1 MKKDQ
6 QPTATDDHIKG
17 SHAVGQEWEVRK
29 QIRGWMIFA
38 KDGSD
43 VVDFLWLD
51 EKYPTQI
58 VNTHNAALKAAYQR
72 GGLNDR
78 R

>member
-1 MKKDQ
+1 MSE
-6 QPTATDDHIKG
+6 QP
-17 SHAVGQEWEVRK
+17 QEWKVRK

-38 KDGSD
+38 KDGGD

-58 VNTHNAALKAAYQR
+58 ANAHNAALEAQTHFKDEQTNR
-72 GGLNDR
+72 S
-78 R
+78 